1 MFTLKMHVY
10 AWLVLLE
17 SFSLFLD
24 AKIVTG
30 ELDNVPIWG
39 LSFIERTVI

>member
-1 MFTLKMHVY
+1 MY
-10 AWLVLLE
+10 AWLVLLA
-17 SFSLFLD
+17 SIALFLD

-39 LSFIERTVI
+39 